1 MFFGNQTE
9 QTRQYFYDA
18 WHKFQ
23 KKEVLSPLEK
33 QLVAVISDHPEYHEL
48 LKNPQ
53 KKHQDYY
60 PELGQSNPF
69 LHMGF
74 HLALR
79 EQIQTDRPGGIRSI
93 YKKLEK
99 KYGQL
104 ETEHRMM
111 EPLAEALWLAQK
123 NQCMPD
129 ETRYLHALQ
138 CIN

>member
-1 MFFGNQTE
+1 MFFGNQPE

-18 WHKFQ
+18 WRKFQ
-23 KKEVLSPLEK
+23 KKEVLTLLDA
-33 QLVAVISDHPEYHEL
+33 QLVGVIKDHPEYHKL
-48 LKNPQ
+48 LNTSF
-53 KKHQDYY
+53 KKEQSYY
-60 PELGQSNPF
+60 PELGQMNPF
-69 LHMGF
+69 LHMGL

-79 EQIQTDRPGGIRSI
+79 EQIQTDRPAGIRAL

-99 KYGQL
+99 KYGAL

-129 ETRYLHALQ
+129 ERRYLQALRS
-138 CIN
+138 IN